1 MHIPTHPIA
10 MSETLTTQQAPAA
23 AVAAPATNDHV
34 VASIPSVRAAAA
46 EIYGQF
52 AAQQAAEKSAEKAAK
67 QKGGKKE
74 KKEPA
79 EEKQSTRVASSTV
92 AGTYHPPARVEAH
105 FREEIT
111 RCQPE
116 DLRVRHAKIKTLE
129 DAIHGRNEQ
138 QQLDPERAAKAKLAI
153 IKFKEEI
160 KKSGMSSYQFRVSDD
175 SAAAVAAWLDWLIN
189 VIYDAVASNTL
200 VARFHTVDMKFLLSA
215 EHRPKAKCGGRALGQ
230 VAAGPFI
237 ATLPSIANY
246 DIEDEKVLME
256 KHTDEERTKKER
268 KEAAKKDQQKEGA
281 EGANEP
287 ARAAR
292 QRQEGLVGFS
302 TFICKLI
309 GQCGPAISS
318 DYEGLRTN
326 WRAKQL
332 FDKISQEAIV
342 WLVRKLVILLH
353 ADGELTINSNK
364 IKALLRAEQFAAQ
377 RPQAEIESLA
387 ASVTAAV
394 TRWTARSEQTKQ
406 ARAEREQ
413 ERFLSKSV
421 AERQALE
428 EQKAAERKAR
438 ISATL
443 AKQMMRSVEKAAE
456 IDGIAIDTAALEAVK
471 AKAEAASAEAAQK
484 AAAAASIAKAEK
496 EKAASIAKAQKEAA
510 AAAAPPVLP
519 ATAGVDDLIQ

>member
-1 MHIPTHPIA
+1 MHIPAHPII

-23 AVAAPATNDHV
+23 AVANDHV

-46 EIYGQF
+46 QQ
-52 AAQQAAEKSAEKAAK
+52 AAQQAAEKAAEKALK
-67 QKGGKKE
+67 QKSGKKE

-79 EEKQSTRVASSTV
+79 EEKQSTRVASATV

-116 DLRVRHAKIKTLE
+116 ELRVRLAKIKTLE
-129 DAIHGRNEQ
+129 DAIHGRNGQ
-138 QQLDPERAAKAKLAI
+138 TQLDPERAAKAKLAI
-153 IKFKEEI
+153 TKFKEEI
-160 KKSGMSSYQFRVSDD
+160 KESGLSAHQFRLGDD
-175 SAAAVAAWLDWLIN
+175 AAAAVAAFLDWLILSS
-189 VIYDAVASNTL
+189 YDAVASNTL
-200 VARFHTVDMKFLLSA
+200 NAKYHTVDMKFLLSS
-215 EHRPKAKCGGRALGQ
+215 EHRPKTKCGGSALGK
-230 VAAGPFI
+230 VAVGPFI
-237 ATLPSIANY
+237 STLPSIAGY
-246 DIEDEKVLME
+246 DIEDEKDLME
-256 KHTDEERTKKER
+256 KHTEEERAKKER
-268 KEAAKKDQQKEGA
+268 KEAAKKQQKEGA
-281 EGANEP
+281 EGAAEP

-309 GQCGPAISS
+309 GLRGPTISP

-332 FDKISQEAIV
+332 FDQISQEAIV
-342 WLVRKLVILLH
+342 WLARQLVTLLH
-353 ADGELTINSNK
+353 AQGELTINSK
-364 IKALLRAEQFAAQ
+364 AIKALLRAQQFAAQ
-377 RPQAEIESLA
+377 RPQKEIDSLDD
-387 ASVTAAV
+387 AV
-394 TRWTARSEQTKQ
+394 TESVKRWTARSEQTKQ

-413 ERFLSKSV
+413 ERFLSKSA

-484 AAAAASIAKAEK
+484 AAAAAAIAKAEK
-496 EKAASIAKAQKEAA
+496 EKAAAIAKAQKEAA
-510 AAAAPPVLP
+510 AAAAAAAPPILP